1 MDVMIAHVL
10 VALVGIAVV
19 VGGVLLV
26 LSFFVPN
33 LRFARGKTA
42 ADRDNETGFKGPSA
56 L

>member
-1 MDVMIAHVL
+1 MIARVL
-10 VALVGIAVV
+10 VALVGVAVV
-19 VGGVLLV
+19 LGGLLLV

-33 LRFARGKTA
+33 LRFARGKTV